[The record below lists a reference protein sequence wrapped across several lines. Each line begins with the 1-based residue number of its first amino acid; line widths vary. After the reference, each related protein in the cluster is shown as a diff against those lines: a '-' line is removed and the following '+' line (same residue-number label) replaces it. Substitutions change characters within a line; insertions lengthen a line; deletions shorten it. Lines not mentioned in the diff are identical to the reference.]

1 MKLKT
6 SSRPSCF
13 QMCMYKILN
22 EKFSVSSVVPLQGF
36 PNREHPSWSPVGGCM
51 APLVCYLYLAQCS
64 HVTSQ
69 SLLQTNKRQT
79 QNTLCHKSWVSR
91 KHVLYRWRF
100 TLLKRKKTDV
110 SPRNKYKNK
119 TTQSTIAQMINTKF
133 RNRLSVPELITA
145 TCGLLH
151 GFSWT
156 LSHWEKLNGLLD
168 LL

>member
-1 MKLKT
+1 
-6 SSRPSCF
+6 
-13 QMCMYKILN
+13 MYKISK
-22 EKFSVSSVVPLQGF
+22 EKFSGSSDIPLQDF
-36 PNREHPSWSPVGGCM
+36 PNRERPSWSPVGGCT
-51 APLVCYLYLAQCS
+51 APLVCYLYPAQCS

-79 QNTLCHKSWVSR
+79 QDKLCHKSWVSR
-91 KHVLYRWRF
+91 KRVVQMKIYATKKEKKLMSDQGIS
-100 TLLKRKKTDV
+100 TKTKLLK
-110 SPRNKYKNK
+110 
-119 TTQSTIAQMINTKF
+119 STIAQMINTKF